1 VGADCEA
8 DVEGVVPAPEDDCA
22 FASGG
27 TDPQTKN
34 VNKPAITT
42 RCIFIS
48 IFSLGIGKH
57 GN

>member
-1 VGADCEA
+1 VEDCDAE
-8 DVEGVVPAPEDDCA
+8 VVGVVPAPEDDCA

-34 VNKPAITT
+34 VAKNAITT

-48 IFSLGIGKH
+48 IFS
-57 GN
+57 